1 MTGRMEA
8 AAQRWGRP
16 PQAVDGPVRA
26 GLPRPG
32 ISCIAPP
39 EPGIRKSL
47 CGAFP
52 AIERVFAMKQGI
64 HPDYHMINVVMTDGT
79 TFKTRT
85 TWGKEGDTMNL
96 DIDPKSHPAWT
107 GGQQT
112 LLDRGGRVSKFNQKF
127 SFLNK

>member
-1 MTGRMEA
+1 MEA
-8 AAQRWGRP
+8 APGRWGRS
-16 PQAVDGPVRA
+16 PQACPPGGRA
-26 GLPRPG
+26 GLPPSG
-32 ISCIAPP
+32 ISCIAPA

-64 HPDYHMINVVMTDGT
+64 HPDYHMINVVMTDGS
-79 TFKTRT
+79 TFQTRT
-85 TWGKEGDTMNL
+85 TWGKAGDTMNL

-112 LLDRGGRVSKFNQKF
+112 LLDRGGRVSRFNQKF
-127 SFLNK
+127 AFLNK

>member
-1 MTGRMEA
+1 MTGGMEA
-8 AAQRWGRP
+8 GERRRGSL
-16 PQAVDGPVRA
+16 PQASLWNAGP
-26 GLPRPG
+26 GLRSPA
-32 ISCIAPP
+32 ISCIAAP

-47 CGAFP
+47 CGAIP
-52 AIERVFAMKQGI
+52 AIERAFVMKQGI

-79 TFKTRT
+79 TFTTRT
-85 TWGKEGDTMNL
+85 TWGKAGDTMNL

>member
-1 MTGRMEA
+1 MEA
-8 AAQRWGRP
+8 AERRRGGRP
-16 PQAVDGPVRA
+16 KAVQGPEPAVLR
-26 GLPRPG
+26 LRG

-79 TFKTRT
+79 TFQTRT
-85 TWGKEGDTMNL
+85 TWGKPGDTMNL